1 MPMSTMEQ
9 VKALREKTGG
19 GIVEVKKALDE
30 AGGDEAKAIE
40 ILKKRGE
47 AKAMKKTDRT
57 AGEGIVV
64 SYIHSNQRVGTLLT
78 LLSETDFVAR
88 NDEFQ
93 ELAKDLAMH
102 VTAMAPQYVRP
113 EDVPAEL
120 VAKERVIWEEQ
131 VSAEGKP
138 AEIAEKILLG
148 KEKKFREELAL
159 LSQPFVKDPSK
170 TVQALITESIHR
182 IGENIQVGSFTRFEV

>member
-1 MPMSTMEQ
+1 MSTMEQ

-30 AGGDEAKAIE
+30 ANGDEAKAIE

-47 AKAMKKTDRT
+47 AKALKKTDRA

-64 SYIHSNQRVGTLLT
+64 SYIHSNQRVGALLT

-88 NDEFQ
+88 NSEFQ
-93 ELAKDLAMH
+93 ELAHDLAMH
-102 VTAMAPQYVRP
+102 VTAMAPRYVRP

-120 VAKERVIWEEQ
+120 VANERKIWEEQ
-131 VSAEGKP
+131 VAAEGKP
-138 AEIAEKILLG
+138 AEIADKILLG

-159 LSQPFVKDPSK
+159 LTQPFVKDPTK

-182 IGENIQVGSFTRFEV
+182 IGENIQVGSFTRFEI

>member
-1 MPMSTMEQ
+1 MEQ

-30 AGGDEAKAIE
+30 ANGDEAKAIE

-47 AKAMKKTDRT
+47 AKALKKTDRT

-88 NDEFQ
+88 NSEFQ
-93 ELAKDLAMH
+93 ELAHDLAMH
-102 VTAMAPQYVRP
+102 VTAMAPRYVRP

-120 VAKERVIWEEQ
+120 IASERKIWEEQ
-131 VSAEGKP
+131 VAAEGKP
-138 AEIAEKILLG
+138 AEIAEKILIG

-159 LSQPFVKDPSK
+159 LTQPFVKDPTK
-170 TVQALITESIHR
+170 TVQALITENIHR
-182 IGENIQVGSFTRFEV
+182 IGENIQVGSFTRFEI

>member
-1 MPMSTMEQ
+1 MSTMEQ

-30 AGGDEAKAIE
+30 AGGDEVRAIE

-47 AKAMKKTDRT
+47 AKAMKKTDRV

-64 SYIHSNQRVGTLLT
+64 SYVHSNKRVGTLLT
-78 LLSETDFVAR
+78 LLCETDFVGR

-93 ELAKDLAMH
+93 ELGHDLAMH
-102 VTAMAPQYVRP
+102 VAAMAPRYIRP

-120 VAKERVIWEEQ
+120 VASERKVWEEQ
-131 VSAEGKP
+131 VKEEGKP
-138 AEIAEKILLG
+138 AEIAEKILAG

-159 LSQPFVKDPSK
+159 LSQPFVKDPTQ
-170 TVQALITESIHR
+170 TVQALITEKIHR
-182 IGENIQVGSFTRFEV
+182 IGENIQVGSFTRFEI

>member
-1 MPMSTMEQ
+1 MSTMEQ

-30 AGGDEAKAIE
+30 ANGDEAKAIE

-47 AKAMKKTDRT
+47 AKALKKTDRT

-88 NDEFQ
+88 NSDFQ

-131 VSAEGKP
+131 VAAEGKP
-138 AEIAEKILLG
+138 AEIAEKILVG

-159 LSQPFVKDPSK
+159 LSQPFVKDSTK
-170 TVQALITESIHR
+170 TVQELITESIHR